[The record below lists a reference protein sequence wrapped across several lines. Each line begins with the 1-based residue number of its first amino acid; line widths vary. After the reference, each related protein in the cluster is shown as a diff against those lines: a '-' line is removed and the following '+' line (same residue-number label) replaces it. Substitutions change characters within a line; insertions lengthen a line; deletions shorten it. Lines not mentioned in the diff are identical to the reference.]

1 MDKETIDKIIEIL
14 FMPCENEADVKI
26 VYTFAKQAVI
36 EQSKRRR
43 KQIEAM
49 NAQFESGSSLPGYVH
64 RKSTYPMMID
74 EEFERRMNIRE
85 DMGR

>member
-43 KQIEAM
+43 AQIERM
-49 NAQFESGSSLPGYVH
+49 NAPFESGSSLPGYV
-64 RKSTYPMMID
+64 
-74 EEFERRMNIRE
+74 RRSRQYETQVAEQITAKFRE